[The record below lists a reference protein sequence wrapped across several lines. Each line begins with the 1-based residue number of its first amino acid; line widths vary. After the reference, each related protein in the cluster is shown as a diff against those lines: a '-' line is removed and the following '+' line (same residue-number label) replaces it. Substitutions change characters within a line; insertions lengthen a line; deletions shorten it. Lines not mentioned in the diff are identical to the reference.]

1 MGRTVVTSTERD
13 GEVRKVLLIK
23 VGTQVATP
31 SFSIPWISTGNT
43 TASRPELKRREEK
56 GTAFDVSCGL
66 KPETSGA
73 AVSSFPQLWL

>member
-56 GTAFDVSCGL
+56 GTALMCL
-66 KPETSGA
+66 
-73 AVSSFPQLWL
+73 AV